1 LADPEGIC
9 RYFGLH
15 ILAVRIRL
23 SKESLFYLF
32 VVTNTVN
39 NKGSLKKGEKR
50 LRVPHSFVRRRLFI
64 TLLVITLVFLALF
77 GRLAYVQLIK
87 GYWLVER
94 AQDLW
99 TRNIPFEAQRGK
111 IVDRHGDV
119 LVENVSAPSVMAIPA
134 QIQNPAE
141 TARTL
146 ARLLQASEQEIYRK
160 ITKREM
166 IVRLSPEGRK
176 IPVELARK
184 IQGLRLPG
192 IVIVEDSKRFY
203 PHGNLAAH
211 LLGFTGIDNQGLS
224 GIELVYDEQL
234 RGIPGFVSFSA
245 NAKGEKLPGGIDRY
259 TPPKDGMGLM
269 LTIDRTIQSILER
282 ELDQAMAQ
290 YQPENALAI
299 AMDPRTGEILGM
311 SSRPTFRPDRYQETD
326 PQIYNRNLP
335 IWKTYEPGSTFKI
348 ITLAAA
354 LEENKVDLKD
364 HFFDPG
370 YAEVGGARLRCWRGG
385 GHGSQTYLEV
395 VENSCNP
402 GFVNLGQRLGK
413 DTLFRYIRQF
423 GFGQKTGIDLSGEAR
438 GILFAPD
445 RIGPVELATTAFG
458 QGVSVTP
465 IQQVTAVSAA
475 INGGKLMEPHLAKG
489 WIDPK
494 TGKVVKEIT
503 PRMKRRVI
511 SEETSRK
518 VRHALESVVAKGT
531 GRKAFIDGYRVG
543 GKTGTAQKVGP
554 NGRYLPSN
562 HIVSFI
568 GFAPADDPR
577 IVVYVAVDN
586 PKGVQFGGVVA
597 APIVRNILDES
608 LRYLNVKKRKD
619 QIPPE
624 AVPTEEPHVTVP
636 DLIGERVDDIRNS
649 LFSEPL
655 EVVGKGSVVINQ
667 LPKPGQRVK
676 KGTPIRIYLGDKTS
690 KGD

>member
-1 LADPEGIC
+1 M
-9 RYFGLH
+9 
-15 ILAVRIRL
+15 
-23 SKESLFYLF
+23 
-32 VVTNTVN
+32 
-39 NKGSLKKGEKR
+39 
-50 LRVPHSFVRRRLFI
+50 RVPHSFVRRRLFV
-64 TLLVITLVFLALF
+64 TLIVITLVFFALF
-77 GRLAYVQLIK
+77 GRLAYVQLVK
-87 GYWLVER
+87 GDWLVER

-99 TRNIPFEAQRGK
+99 TRNIPFEAQRGR
-111 IVDRHGDV
+111 ILDRNGEV
-119 LVENVSAPSVMAIPA
+119 LVDNVSAPSVMAIPA
-134 QIQNPAE
+134 QIKNPAE

-146 ARLLQASEQEIYRK
+146 ARLLRASEKEIYRK

-176 IPVELARK
+176 ISEELARQ

-192 IVIVEDSKRFY
+192 IVVVEDNKRYY
-203 PHGNLAAH
+203 PYGAMASH

-234 RGIPGFVSFSA
+234 RGAPGFVSFSA
-245 NAKGEKLPGGIDRY
+245 NARGEKLPGGSDRY
-259 TPPKDGMGLM
+259 TPPRDGMELM

-290 YQPENALAI
+290 YQPENVLAI

-311 SSRPTFRPDRYQETD
+311 SSRPTFRPDRYQDTD

-364 HFFDPG
+364 RFHDPG
-370 YAEVGGARLRCWRGG
+370 YVEVGGARLRCWKGG
-385 GHGSQTYLEV
+385 GHGSQSYLEV

-445 RIGPVELATTAFG
+445 RIGPVELATTSFG

-475 INGGKLMEPHLAKG
+475 INGGNLMEPHLTKA
-489 WIDPK
+489 WIDPT
-494 TGKVVKEIT
+494 TGKVVRENR
-503 PRMKRRVI
+503 PRKKRQVI
-511 SEETSRK
+511 SAETSK
-518 VRHALESVVAKGT
+518 EVRRALESVVARGT

-554 NGRYLPSN
+554 NGRYLPNN

-597 APIVRNILDES
+597 APIVRNIIDDS
-608 LRYLNVKKRKD
+608 LRYLKVERRKD

-636 DLIGERVDDIRNS
+636 DLIGENVDEIRTS

-655 EVVGKGSVVINQ
+655 EVVGKGDVVINQ

-676 KGTPIRIYLGDKTS
+676 KGTPIRIYLGDKTT

>member
-1 LADPEGIC
+1 M
-9 RYFGLH
+9 
-15 ILAVRIRL
+15 
-23 SKESLFYLF
+23 
-32 VVTNTVN
+32 
-39 NKGSLKKGEKR
+39 
-50 LRVPHSFVRRRLFI
+50 RVPHSFVRRRLFV
-64 TLLVITLVFLALF
+64 TLIVITLVFFALF
-77 GRLAYVQLIK
+77 GRLAYVQLVK
-87 GYWLVER
+87 GDWLVER

-99 TRNIPFEAQRGK
+99 TRNIPFEAQRGR
-111 IVDRHGDV
+111 ILDRNGEV
-119 LVENVSAPSVMAIPA
+119 LVDNVSAPSVMAIPA
-134 QIQNPAE
+134 QIKNPAE

-146 ARLLQASEQEIYRK
+146 ARLLRASEKEIYRK

-176 IPVELARK
+176 ISEELARQ

-192 IVIVEDSKRFY
+192 IVVVEDNKRYY
-203 PHGNLAAH
+203 PYGAMASH

-234 RGIPGFVSFSA
+234 RGAPGFVSFSA
-245 NAKGEKLPGGIDRY
+245 NARGEKLPGGSDRY
-259 TPPKDGMGLM
+259 TPPRDGMELM

-290 YQPENALAI
+290 YQPENVLAI

-311 SSRPTFRPDRYQETD
+311 SSRPTFRPDRYQDTD

-364 HFFDPG
+364 RFHDPG
-370 YAEVGGARLRCWRGG
+370 YVEVGGARLRCWKGG
-385 GHGSQTYLEV
+385 GHGSQSYLEV

-445 RIGPVELATTAFG
+445 RISPVELATTSFG

-475 INGGKLMEPHLAKG
+475 INGGNLMEPHLTKA

-494 TGKVVKEIT
+494 TGKVVRENR
-503 PRMKRRVI
+503 PRKKRQVI
-511 SEETSRK
+511 SAETSK
-518 VRHALESVVAKGT
+518 EVRRALESVVARGT

-554 NGRYLPSN
+554 NGRYLPNN

-597 APIVRNILDES
+597 APIVRNIIDDS
-608 LRYLNVKKRKD
+608 LRYLKVERRKD

-636 DLIGERVDDIRNS
+636 DLIGENVDEIRTS

-655 EVVGKGSVVINQ
+655 EVVGKGDVVINQ
-667 LPKPGQRVK
+667 LLEPGQRVK
-676 KGTPIRIYLGDKTS
+676 KGTPIRIYLGDKTT

>member
-1 LADPEGIC
+1 M
-9 RYFGLH
+9 
-15 ILAVRIRL
+15 
-23 SKESLFYLF
+23 
-32 VVTNTVN
+32 
-39 NKGSLKKGEKR
+39 
-50 LRVPHSFVRRRLFI
+50 RVPHSFVRRRLFV
-64 TLLVITLVFLALF
+64 TLIVITLVFFALF
-77 GRLAYVQLIK
+77 GRLAYVQLVK
-87 GYWLVER
+87 GDWLVER

-99 TRNIPFEAQRGK
+99 TRNIPFEAQRGR
-111 IVDRHGDV
+111 ILDRNGEV
-119 LVENVSAPSVMAIPA
+119 LVDNVSAPSVMAIPA
-134 QIQNPAE
+134 QIKNPAE

-146 ARLLQASEQEIYRK
+146 ARLLRASEKEIYRK

-176 IPVELARK
+176 ISEELARQ

-192 IVIVEDSKRFY
+192 IVVVEDNKRYY
-203 PHGNLAAH
+203 PYGAMASH

-234 RGIPGFVSFSA
+234 RGAPGFVSFSA
-245 NAKGEKLPGGIDRY
+245 NARGEKLPGGSDRY
-259 TPPKDGMGLM
+259 TPPRDGMELM

-282 ELDQAMAQ
+282 DLDQAMAQ
-290 YQPENALAI
+290 YQPENVLAI

-311 SSRPTFRPDRYQETD
+311 SSRPTFRPDRYQDTD

-364 HFFDPG
+364 RFHDPG
-370 YAEVGGARLRCWRGG
+370 YVEVGGARLRCWKGG
-385 GHGSQTYLEV
+385 GHGSQSYLEV

-445 RIGPVELATTAFG
+445 RIGPVELATTSFG

-475 INGGKLMEPHLAKG
+475 INGGNLMEPHLTKA

-494 TGKVVKEIT
+494 TGKVVRENR
-503 PRMKRRVI
+503 PRKKRQVI
-511 SEETSRK
+511 SAETSK
-518 VRHALESVVAKGT
+518 EVRRALESVVARGT

-554 NGRYLPSN
+554 NGRYLPNN

-597 APIVRNILDES
+597 APIVRNIIDDS
-608 LRYLNVKKRKD
+608 LRYLKVERRKD

-636 DLIGERVDDIRNS
+636 DLIGENVDEIRTS

-655 EVVGKGSVVINQ
+655 EVVGKGDVVINQ

-676 KGTPIRIYLGDKTS
+676 KGTPIRIYLGDKTT